1 MAIRYLRTLRG
12 LTEVETVRIETY
24 EQAQGAASAMAVTC
38 TMEGEKILDRVVD
51 GVFDAV
57 AMELEITT
65 PPGK

>member
-1 MAIRYLRTLRG
+1 
-12 LTEVETVRIETY
+12 
-24 EQAQGAASAMAVTC
+24 
-38 TMEGEKILDRVVD
+38 MEGEKILDRVVD